1 MKIFDVSQKRIRIFV
16 KGKVQGVYFR
26 QGMKD
31 IAENKNVAGWVRN
44 LQDKRVEAVLEGK
57 DTDVNSVIEWSHMGP
72 PNAIVDYV
80 EIINENYKGEFSKFE
95 ILI

>member
-1 MKIFDVSQKRIRIFV
+1 MSQKRVHIFV

-31 IAENKNVAGWVRN
+31 IAETKNVTGWVRN

-72 PNAIVDYV
+72 PSAIVDDV
-80 EIINENYKGEFSKFE
+80 EIINENYMGKFSKFE
-95 ILI
+95 III

>member
-1 MKIFDVSQKRIRIFV
+1 MSQKRVHIFV

-31 IAENKNVAGWVRN
+31 IAEKKNVTGWVRN

-57 DTDVNSVIEWSHMGP
+57 DADVNSVIEWSHMGP
-72 PNAIVDYV
+72 PNAIVDDV
-80 EIINENYKGEFSKFE
+80 EIINEDYIDEFSKFE

>member
-1 MKIFDVSQKRIRIFV
+1 MSQKRVHVFV

-31 IAENKNVAGWVRN
+31 IAEKKNVTGWVRN
-44 LQDKRVEAVLEGK
+44 LQDKRVEALLEGK
-57 DTDVNSVIEWSHMGP
+57 DIDVNSVIVWSYKGP
-72 PNAIVDYV
+72 PNAIVDDV
-80 EIINENYKGEFSKFE
+80 EIINENYVGEFLKFE

>member
-1 MKIFDVSQKRIRIFV
+1 MSQKRVRIFV

-31 IAENKNVAGWVRN
+31 IAEKKNVTGWVRN
-44 LQDKRVEAVLEGK
+44 LQDKRVEAVLEGM
-57 DTDVNSVIEWSHMGP
+57 DTDVNSVIEWSHKGP
-72 PNAIVDYV
+72 QNAVVDDV
-80 EIINENYKGEFSKFE
+80 ELIPENYKGEFSKFE

>member
-1 MKIFDVSQKRIRIFV
+1 MSQKRVHIFV

-31 IAENKNVAGWVRN
+31 IAEKKNVTGWVRN

-57 DTDVNSVIEWSHMGP
+57 DKDVNSVIEWSQKGS
-72 PNAIVDYV
+72 PNAIVDDV

-95 ILI
+95 ISI

>member
-1 MKIFDVSQKRIRIFV
+1 MSQKRVHIFV

-31 IAENKNVAGWVRN
+31 IAEKKNVTGWVRN

-57 DTDVNSVIEWSHMGP
+57 DMDVNSVIEWSHMGP
-72 PNAIVDYV
+72 PNAIVDNV
-80 EIINENYKGEFSKFE
+80 EIINENYMSNFSKFE

>member
-1 MKIFDVSQKRIRIFV
+1 MSQKRVHIFV
-16 KGKVQGVYFR
+16 KGRVQGVYFR

-31 IAENKNVAGWVRN
+31 IAEEKNVTGWVKN

-57 DTDVNSVIEWSHMGP
+57 DTDINSVIEWSHVGP
-72 PNAIVDYV
+72 PNAIVENV

-95 ILI
+95 ILV

>member
-1 MKIFDVSQKRIRIFV
+1 VSHKRVHIFV
-16 KGKVQGVYFR
+16 KGRVQGVYFR

-31 IAENKNVAGWVRN
+31 VAEKKNVTGWVRN
-44 LQDKRVEAVLEGK
+44 LQDKRVEAVLEGQ
-57 DTDVNSVIEWSHMGP
+57 DSDVDSVIEWSHVGP
-72 PNAIVDYV
+72 SNAIVDNV

>member
-1 MKIFDVSQKRIRIFV
+1 MSQKRVHVFV

-31 IAENKNVAGWVRN
+31 IAEKKNVTGWVRN
-44 LQDKRVEAVLEGK
+44 LQDKRVEALLEGK
-57 DTDVNSVIEWSHMGP
+57 DIDVNSVIEWSYKGP
-72 PNAIVDYV
+72 PNAIVDDV
-80 EIINENYKGEFSKFE
+80 EIINENYVGEFLKFE

>member
-1 MKIFDVSQKRIRIFV
+1 MSQRRVHIFV

-31 IAENKNVAGWVRN
+31 IAEKKNVTGWVQN

-72 PNAIVDYV
+72 PSAIVDDV
-80 EIINENYKGEFSKFE
+80 EIINEDYMGKFSKFE
-95 ILI
+95 III

>member
-1 MKIFDVSQKRIRIFV
+1 MSQKRVHIFV

-31 IAENKNVAGWVRN
+31 IAEKKNVTGWVRN

-57 DTDVNSVIEWSHMGP
+57 DADVNSVIEWSHMGP
-72 PNAIVDYV
+72 PSAIVDDV
-80 EIINENYKGEFSKFE
+80 EIINEDYIGKFSKFE

>member
-1 MKIFDVSQKRIRIFV
+1 VSQKRVHIFV
-16 KGKVQGVYFR
+16 KGRVQGVYFR

-31 IAENKNVAGWVRN
+31 ISEKKNVTGWVRN

-57 DTDVNSVIEWSHMGP
+57 DTDVNSVIEWSHTGP
-72 PNAIVDYV
+72 TNAIVDEV

-95 ILI
+95 ISI

>member
-1 MKIFDVSQKRIRIFV
+1 MSQKRVHIFV

-31 IAENKNVAGWVRN
+31 IAETKNVTGWVRN
-44 LQDKRVEAVLEGK
+44 LQDKRVEAVLEGQAS
-57 DTDVNSVIEWSHMGP
+57 DVDLVIKWSYVGP
-72 PNAIVDYV
+72 PNAIVDNV
-80 EIINENYKGEFSKFE
+80 EIINENYKSELSKFE

>member
-1 MKIFDVSQKRIRIFV
+1 MPQKRAHIFV
-16 KGKVQGVYFR
+16 RGKVQGVYFR

-31 IAENKNVAGWVRN
+31 IAEKKNVTGWVRN

-57 DTDVNSVIEWSHMGP
+57 ETDVNSVIEWSQMGS
-72 PNAIVDYV
+72 PNAIVDDV
-80 EIINENYKGEFSKFE
+80 EIINENYMGKFSKFE

>member
-1 MKIFDVSQKRIRIFV
+1 VSQKRVHIFV
-16 KGKVQGVYFR
+16 KGRVQGVYFR

-31 IAENKNVAGWVRN
+31 ISEKKNVTGWVRN

-57 DTDVNSVIEWSHMGP
+57 DTDVNSVIEWSQTGP
-72 PNAIVDYV
+72 PNAIVDGV

-95 ILI
+95 ISI

>member
-1 MKIFDVSQKRIRIFV
+1 MSQKRVHIFV

-26 QGMKD
+26 QGMRD
-31 IAENKNVAGWVRN
+31 VAEKKNVAGWVRN
-44 LQDKRVEAVLEGK
+44 LQDKRVEAILEVK

-72 PNAIVDYV
+72 PNAMVDYV
-80 EIINENYKGEFSKFE
+80 EIINENYKGEFLKFQ

>member
-1 MKIFDVSQKRIRIFV
+1 MPQKRVHIFV

-31 IAENKNVAGWVRN
+31 IAEKKNVTGWVRN
-44 LQDKRVEAVLEGK
+44 LQDKRVEAILEGK
-57 DTDVNSVIEWSHMGP
+57 DSDVDSVIEWSHKGP
-72 PNAIVDYV
+72 QNATVDDV
-80 EIINENYKGEFSKFE
+80 EIINENYVDEFSKFE

>member
-1 MKIFDVSQKRIRIFV
+1 MSQKRVHIFV

-31 IAENKNVAGWVRN
+31 IAEKKNVTGWVQN

-57 DTDVNSVIEWSHMGP
+57 DTDVNSVMQWSHTGP
-72 PNAIVDYV
+72 PNAMVYDV
-80 EIINENYKGEFSKFE
+80 EIIIENYKGEFSKFE

>member
-1 MKIFDVSQKRIRIFV
+1 MSQKRVHIFV

-31 IAENKNVAGWVRN
+31 IAETKNVTGWVQN

-57 DTDVNSVIEWSHMGP
+57 DTDVNSVMEWSHTGP

-80 EIINENYKGEFSKFE
+80 EIIIENYKGEFSKFE

>member
-1 MKIFDVSQKRIRIFV
+1 MSQKRVHIFV

-31 IAENKNVAGWVRN
+31 IAEKKNVTGWVKN
-44 LQDKRVEAVLEGK
+44 LHDKRVEAVLEGK
-57 DTDVNSVIEWSHMGP
+57 YADVNSVIKWSHTGP

-80 EIINENYKGEFSKFE
+80 EIINENYKDEFSKFE